1 MWISRKDRE
10 GREGKSLPYLIY
22 IAHLPRVDRV
32 TEVFI
37 VPPAEEIMSK
47 KKNVVSLA
55 EIAEIDKKLEQADY
69 LPLPEEVAPR
79 DEKGRLLPGAQLA
92 KMRRRTY
99 DLDELK
105 IAIRTVEKRRKKKLL
120 EHFIDRAFKNDTV
133 LIALLKKFV
142 PDITI
147 KDIRNTGNPFNVF
160 ITKFLTGNVD
170 IPKEEKIAENVTEVI
185 IDEITGED

>member
-1 MWISRKDRE
+1 
-10 GREGKSLPYLIY
+10 
-22 IAHLPRVDRV
+22 
-32 TEVFI
+32 
-37 VPPAEEIMSK
+37 MSK

-170 IPKEEKIAENVTEVI
+170 IPKEEKIAENITEVI
-185 IDEITGED
+185 IDEITGEEKKKTMPEKAEKHIQEKKDA

>member
-1 MWISRKDRE
+1 
-10 GREGKSLPYLIY
+10 
-22 IAHLPRVDRV
+22 
-32 TEVFI
+32 
-37 VPPAEEIMSK
+37 MSK

-79 DEKGRLLPGAQLA
+79 DEKGRLLPGAKLA
-92 KMRRRTY
+92 KMKRRTY

-105 IAIRTVEKRRKKKLL
+105 TAIRTVEKRRKRRLL
-120 EHFIDRAFKNDTV
+120 EHFIERAFKNDTV

-160 ITKFLTGNVD
+160 ITKFLTGNIE
-170 IPKEEKIAENVTEVI
+170 IPQEEPKNVTNVI
-185 IDEITGED
+185 IENIGED

>member
-1 MWISRKDRE
+1 
-10 GREGKSLPYLIY
+10 
-22 IAHLPRVDRV
+22 
-32 TEVFI
+32 
-37 VPPAEEIMSK
+37 MSK

-160 ITKFLTGNVD
+160 ITKFLTADANQMLEDNTRDV
-170 IPKEEKIAENVTEVI
+170 VTDVI
-185 IDEITGED
+185 IDEITGNEEKDDA